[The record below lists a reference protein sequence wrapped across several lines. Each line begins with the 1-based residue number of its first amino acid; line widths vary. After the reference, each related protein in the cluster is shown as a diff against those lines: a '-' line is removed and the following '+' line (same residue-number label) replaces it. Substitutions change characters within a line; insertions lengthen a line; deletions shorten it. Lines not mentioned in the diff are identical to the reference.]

1 MPQASDKIL
10 KIFLA
15 EDDQEDRELFGEA
28 LKGMPGKVK
37 LSTAKDG
44 IELLSMLAQSHN
56 NLPDLIF
63 LDLNMPKKDGHQC
76 LVEIK
81 NDSLLQQIP
90 VIIYSTSARPEQIN
104 STYKDGANLYI
115 AKPDSFNKLKLILEN
130 VVSLDWFDYIP
141 QPAREKF
148 VLQ

>member
-1 MPQASDKIL
+1 MPQANDKVL

-15 EDDQEDRELFGEA
+15 EDDQEDRELFKEA
-28 LKGMPGKVK
+28 MKEIPNEIK

-44 IELLSMLAQSHN
+44 IELLGMLDRARN

-81 NDSLLQQIP
+81 SDSLLQQIP

-104 STYKDGANLYI
+104 STYKEGANLYI
-115 AKPDSFNKLKLILEN
+115 AKPDSYNKLKSIIEN
-130 VVSLDWFDYIP
+130 VVSLNWFDYIP
-141 QPAREKF
+141 QPTREKF